1 MYVWASSQRSI
12 RSMHD
17 VCKGRILVQAS
28 SSSSCCDKA
37 PPTPDG
43 DSSSSDSRVAVLA
56 PRTLSRRGI
65 LTRRAAV
72 VWLHALPKGI
82 RRELLTSRAAAMAPR
97 TTTAAGNRLTNYKF
111 CKSTIATDG
120 FASASQLPKAPKR
133 RPRVR
138 KPESIDKQTT
148 KIPIQVYSARA
159 KHAFSEQTSGAGRAG
174 G

>member
-1 MYVWASSQRSI
+1 VCHGHRGLVLVRGSDLMQLSASAVRCAPHPPPVCALAHTFEQDVCLGISAQRSI

-17 VCKGRILVQAS
+17 ACKGRLLVQAS

-43 DSSSSDSRVAVLA
+43 DSSSSHSRAAVLA

-111 CKSTIATDG
+111 CKCTIATDG
-120 FASASQLPKAPKR
+120 FASAP
-133 RPRVR
+133 
-138 KPESIDKQTT
+138 
-148 KIPIQVYSARA
+148 
-159 KHAFSEQTSGAGRAG
+159 
-174 G
+174 